1 MTVESLVLQLSV
13 LCVSPELHH
22 RSLRLPAGV
31 RELQFGSCKALCRRL
46 RWWTV
51 PLQICL
57 HETTGVCVAIAWK
70 RRAQLGLRLSLA
82 CSPVSLHSARPR
94 QLPSQ
99 RSAAAATARVIGQH
113 LSHFSKGLT
122 AGMFGSEHSSRIRT
136 WRASIVARVLAL
148 CFE

>member
-1 MTVESLVLQLSV
+1 MPVESLVLQLSV

-57 HETTGVCVAIAWK
+57 RETTGVCVAIAWK

-82 CSPVSLHSARPR
+82 CSPVSLHSAASDWSFPSACAGLLDAGTHSNQLIGAHVSSHRKGQRRRRP
-94 QLPSQ
+94 
-99 RSAAAATARVIGQH
+99 
-113 LSHFSKGLT
+113 
-122 AGMFGSEHSSRIRT
+122 
-136 WRASIVARVLAL
+136 LA
-148 CFE
+148 